1 MFKIESYISNSLNKK
16 EGDKLLNEDVVKKLK
31 NVPNNTN
38 TEIEKVNTNIET
50 AKTELNT
57 KIDQLIAGG
66 SNVASTQTITI

>member
-1 MFKIESYISNSLNKK
+1 M
-16 EGDKLLNEDVVKKLK
+16 LNEDVVKKLK

-57 KIDQLIAGG
+57 KIDQLIAGRFKCG
-66 SNVASTQTITI
+66 IYS